1 MTMKK
6 SFKLSR
12 VAYSISIAI
21 PLSFFSLQLMAS
33 DDNYNNIIFP
43 EIEAPSNCD
52 EVAIL
57 GKCKKYDDTDPLDTL
72 YSSAGDST
80 RFYKIENSF
89 GFYVDKKQA
98 SNGNVII
105 INSPGSLG
113 GVIRGIS
120 TNWLGGVSFNDN
132 RIFINLNG
140 QELKWNHTG
149 NGPKTGDGGW
159 ISAAAAT
166 AGKQLSNNSVYIK
179 NTIFSESGSIFGAY
193 ANSASSSYYAPFS
206 QSTITGNTVILD
218 NVTMKPNTS
227 YEPGW
232 GAIVAGAYLF
242 SPTPTFDDSAKSE
255 SIDMSNNSVYIKK
268 SNLALDSI
276 AGAFVYTDADS
287 GSFKSNNNLTFIDS
301 STVNTGDNV
310 YNRLYS
316 ASAPNSQDNVLSIQN
331 STLNISTDKKSYSIR
346 AVYSADKTA
355 ENNRLNISNTS
366 INTLN
371 ENNVSAKN
379 VDITGGYSYE
389 TSRNNKVILD
399 NSVLGRKVTSINGG
413 ISNGYYEKSQIVAD
427 NNLVILNKTNMH
439 NDLSVKGGYIHTVT
453 PDKTQ
458 SVSASGNSIIVEGSH
473 LAGSIYGGLLGT
485 PDNPGIGKAENN
497 SITIGAGQSGDFNAL
512 YGGYG
517 AASDSTYRGNTLN
530 LMSNVSTS
538 SFGGFQH
545 YNFYYSSNEQLS
557 KPMLQINS
565 GEATA
570 LVTSRGASENSTV
583 TVLTKGINITDGTRF
598 QLINNN
604 SGFIDADTK
613 DVLTEEDLKKI
624 GQSSAPVFANFKSIA
639 TVEQYSHLKD
649 YKLEISDGT
658 LSAIISGNPENP
670 ENPENPSGEKKND
683 QTDIFSTA
691 SLASLSTAI
700 ASDDL
705 LIDTV
710 LTNSLNNKN
719 GSFATVR
726 YGDYKFNTK
735 QKLRTEQT
743 SALFGFAF
751 DTNVIDYGFFIETG
765 YNSYNSN
772 TNSSYGKVY
781 GNGHQSYG
789 GTGLYFDYM
798 TSARGI
804 HATGY
809 LKAGIL
815 YDDFGTNIAL
825 TNVDLSN
832 SSTYWGA
839 HAGIYW
845 DAPVENDWNT
855 RIYANYF
862 YDGREKEQFK
872 IHDSEITYS
881 EIDSHRLQTGM
892 FINYTG
898 ENHLQPYLGIGW
910 EEMMNAGGESSIH
923 DQKHHWSLDTDDM
936 NGGSAVITAGF
947 NYIIPNKNVEAGL
960 NIKGYNGMRNGASA
974 QIQVKWNF

>member
-1 MTMKK
+1 
-6 SFKLSR
+6 
-12 VAYSISIAI
+12 
-21 PLSFFSLQLMAS
+21 MAS
-33 DDNYNNIIFP
+33 EDHYNKIIFP
-43 EIEAPSNCD
+43 EIEIPSDCGSSID
-52 EVAIL
+52 T
-57 GKCKKYDDTDPLDTL
+57 CKIYNGTGTLDTL

-98 SNGNVII
+98 SNGNIII
-105 INSPGSLG
+105 INAPGTLG
-113 GVIRGIS
+113 GVIRGAS
-120 TNWLGGVSFNDN
+120 SNGLGGVSFNDN
-132 RIFINLNG
+132 RVFVDLNG
-140 QELKWNHTG
+140 QELKWTYSG
-149 NGPKTGDGGW
+149 NQPKIQDGGW
-159 ISAAAAT
+159 ISAAAAS
-166 AGKQLSNNSVYIK
+166 AGKQLKNNSVNIK

-193 ANSASSSYYAPFS
+193 ANSASSSDSTSSFT
-206 QSTITGNTVILD
+206 QSSITGNSVILD
-218 NVTMKPNTS
+218 NVTMKSNNQGN
-227 YEPGW
+227 PGH
-232 GAIVAGAYLF
+232 GSVVAGAYLF
-242 SPTPTFDDSAKSE
+242 SPTNVWDTSAKSE
-255 SIDMSNNSVYIKK
+255 SIDLSNNSVYIRKGD
-268 SNLALDSI
+268 LTLDSI

-316 ASAPNSQDNVLSIQN
+316 ASAPDSQDNVLSIQN
-331 STLNISTDKKSYSIR
+331 STLNISTDKKYYSIR

-355 ENNRLNISNTS
+355 ENNRLNISNTT

-399 NSVLGRKVTSINGG
+399 NSVLGRKVTSVNGG

-545 YNFYYSSNEQLS
+545 YNFYYSSNEQL
-557 KPMLQINS
+557 KNPMLQINS
-565 GEATA
+565 GTATA
-570 LVTSRGASENSTV
+570 LVTSRDASENSTV
-583 TVLTKGINITDGTRF
+583 TILTKGIDINGGTKF

-613 DVLTEEDLKKI
+613 KSLTEEDLKKI
-624 GQSSAPVFANFKSIA
+624 GQSSAPVLANFKSIA
-639 TVEQYSHLKD
+639 TVEQYSPLKD

-658 LSAIISGNPENP
+658 LSAIIPGTPGTPGTPGSV
-670 ENPENPSGEKKND
+670 KKND

-691 SLASLSTAI
+691 SLASLSSTI
-700 ASDDL
+700 ASDEL

-710 LTNSLNNKN
+710 LTGASNNKN
-719 GSFATVR
+719 GLFATVR

-743 SALFGFAF
+743 SALLGFAF
-751 DTNVIDYGFFIETG
+751 DTNLVDYGVFIETG
-765 YNSYNSN
+765 YNSYNTKAN
-772 TNSSYGKVY
+772 NSYGKTY
-781 GNGHQSYG
+781 GSGHQSYG
-789 GTGLYFDYM
+789 GTGVYFDYM

-815 YDDFGTNIAL
+815 YDNFGTNIAL
-825 TNVDLSN
+825 TNVDYSN
-832 SSTYWGA
+832 SSAYWGA
-839 HAGIYW
+839 HTGIYW
-845 DAPVENDWNT
+845 DMPVENNWNT

-872 IHDSEITYS
+872 LNDSEVTYS
-881 EIDSHRLQTGM
+881 EIDSHRLQTGVLVK
-892 FINYTG
+892 YTG
-898 ENHLQPYLGIGW
+898 DSHFQPYFGIGW
-910 EEMMNAGGESSIH
+910 EEMMNTGGESSIH

-936 NGGSAVITAGF
+936 NGGSAVINAGF
-947 NYIIPNKNVEAGL
+947 NYVIPNKNVAAGL

-974 QIQVKWNF
+974 QMQVRWEF

>member
-1 MTMKK
+1 
-6 SFKLSR
+6 
-12 VAYSISIAI
+12 
-21 PLSFFSLQLMAS
+21 MAS
-33 DDNYNNIIFP
+33 EDHYNKIIFP
-43 EIEAPSNCD
+43 EIEIPSDCGSSID
-52 EVAIL
+52 T
-57 GKCKKYDDTDPLDTL
+57 CKIYNGTGTLDTL

-98 SNGNVII
+98 SNGNIII
-105 INSPGSLG
+105 INAPGTLG
-113 GVIRGIS
+113 GVIRGAS
-120 TNWLGGVSFNDN
+120 SNGLGGVSFNDN
-132 RIFINLNG
+132 RVFVDLNG
-140 QELKWNHTG
+140 QELKWTYSG
-149 NGPKTGDGGW
+149 NQPKIQDGGW
-159 ISAAAAT
+159 ISAAAAS
-166 AGKQLSNNSVYIK
+166 AGKQLKNNSVNIK

-193 ANSASSSYYAPFS
+193 ANSASSSDSTSSFT
-206 QSTITGNTVILD
+206 QSSITGNSVILD
-218 NVTMKPNTS
+218 NVTMKSNNQGN
-227 YEPGW
+227 PGH
-232 GAIVAGAYLF
+232 GSVVAGAYLF
-242 SPTPTFDDSAKSE
+242 SPTNVWDTSAKSE
-255 SIDMSNNSVYIKK
+255 SIDLSNNSVYIRKGD
-268 SNLALDSI
+268 LTLDSI

-316 ASAPNSQDNVLSIQN
+316 ASAPDSQDNVLSIQN
-331 STLNISTDKKSYSIR
+331 STLNINTNKSSYAIR
-346 AVYSADKTA
+346 TVYAADRTA
-355 ENNRLNISNTS
+355 ENNRLNISNTT
-366 INTLN
+366 INTLS
-371 ENNVSAKN
+371 ENDVNAKS
-379 VDITGGYSYE
+379 VDITGGFSSE
-389 TSRNNKVILD
+389 ISNNNQIMLD

-413 ISNGYYEKSQIVAD
+413 ISNGYDGRNQAVAD
-427 NNLVILNKTNMH
+427 NNLVVLNKTDMH
-439 NDLSVKGGYIHTVT
+439 DKLSVKGGYVYNVN
-453 PDKTQ
+453 PDTTQ
-458 SVSASGNSIIVEGSH
+458 NVSASGNSIIVESSH
-473 LAGSIYGGLLGT
+473 LAGSIYGGVLGT
-485 PDNPGIGKAENN
+485 PDKPGIGKAENN
-497 SITIGAGQSGDFNAL
+497 TITIGVDQSGSFNAL
-512 YGGYG
+512 WGGYG
-517 AASDSTYRGNTLN
+517 AAFDSTYKGNTLN

-545 YNFYYSSNEQLS
+545 YNFYYSSNEQL
-557 KPMLQINS
+557 KNPMLQINS
-565 GEATA
+565 GTATA
-570 LVTSRGASENSTV
+570 LVTSRDASENSTV
-583 TVLTKGINITDGTRF
+583 TILTKGIDINGGTKF

-613 DVLTEEDLKKI
+613 KSLTEEDLKKI
-624 GQSSAPVFANFKSIA
+624 GQSSAPVLANFKSIA
-639 TVEQYSHLKD
+639 TVEQYSPLKD

-670 ENPENPSGEKKND
+670 ENPKNPSGEKKND